1 MSITLV
7 EVSNRVCPCNR
18 EIKWISNLKK
28 VSKTWYF
35 HNDGTPCKKMD
46 E

>member
-1 MSITLV
+1 MSVTLV

-28 VSKTWYF
+28 SKIWYF
-35 HNDGTPCKKMD
+35 HNDGTPCKEMD

>member
-1 MSITLV
+1 MAVTLV

-18 EIKWISNLKK
+18 KIQWISNLNNNKI
-28 VSKTWYF
+28 WYF
-35 HNDGTPCKKMD
+35 HDDGTPCKKMD